1 MSLTTEQFEAVKAEL
16 SQPNHRTITS
26 IAASLGVGKG
36 VVIGRLFRAGIRTRP
51 SLNEIHDAIDAQRPR
66 IIELA
71 EMGAC
76 AWAIAREIGCAHIT
90 LSRYCQRHGI
100 EIRVHQPST
109 RNSGARAALGAAFGK
124 RRPLAPRDRAEMDR
138 LRDEAIAAG
147 KVTKCPPAYA
157 YGALKWGRSEY
168 AS

>member
-1 MSLTTEQFEAVKAEL
+1 MSLTSEQFEAIKSEL
-16 SQPNHRTITS
+16 SQPVHRTITS
-26 IAASLGVGKG
+26 IAASLGVTKG
-36 VVIGRLFRAGIRTRP
+36 VVIGHLYRAGIRTRP
-51 SLNEIHDAIDAQRPR
+51 SLSEIQNSLDAQRPR

-90 LSRYCQRHGI
+90 LSRYAAKHGI
-100 EIRVHQPST
+100 EIRLHTPAI
-109 RNSGARAALGAAFGK
+109 RNAGARAALSGTFGK
-124 RRPLAPRDRAEMDR
+124 RRPLSNRDRQEMDR

-147 KVTKCPPAYA
+147 RVTKCPPAYA